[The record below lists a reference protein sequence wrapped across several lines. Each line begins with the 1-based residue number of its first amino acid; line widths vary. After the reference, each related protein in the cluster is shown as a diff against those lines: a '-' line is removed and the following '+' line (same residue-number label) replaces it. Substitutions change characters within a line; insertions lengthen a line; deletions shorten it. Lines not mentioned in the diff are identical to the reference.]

1 MSAYIGNKV
10 NSLTNPFFVNIKRNV
25 FVLTT
30 HFQYSIREVFTI
42 LCRSLNSITGIRW
55 RREERAHWRLTDRE
69 ESTKQH
75 VKQPRTES
83 IKVQNINPGVT
94 FILLVAIALLLAI
107 VAYI

>member
-10 NSLTNPFFVNIKRNV
+10 NSLTNPFLVNIKRNV

-42 LCRSLNSITGIRW
+42 LCRSLNSITEIRW

-75 VKQPRTES
+75 VKQSRTE
-83 IKVQNINPGVT
+83 NINPGVT